1 MLDRLDLCLS
11 ACQMLS
17 YWHSRNLFCWDFQP
31 AVIGATQFA
40 SSFRFFSL
48 FAPSG
53 VDMQNRIVKLVD
65 VTKLMTPP
73 EGDACA
79 TDRQCVPPV
88 YGAAQ
93 SFQG

>member
-1 MLDRLDLCLS
+1 MLDRLDLSLS

-31 AVIGATQFA
+31 AVIGATRSPRDFV
-40 SSFRFFSL
+40 FFTVCPPPPPL
-48 FAPSG
+48 LSG

-88 YGAAQ
+88 
-93 SFQG
+93 